1 LCEEFEQ
8 KIMLQIYLKSLSH
21 LDQVKAKTSFKIIRP
36 EKETTKSFSELVSS
50 KFTANV
56 KGSFGGN
63 APVLAKSTE
72 KSDDLKIRQAFILQL
87 PEF

>member
-1 LCEEFEQ
+1 
-8 KIMLQIYLKSLSH
+8 MLQIYLKSLSH

-56 KGSFGGN
+56 KGSFGGSN